1 MVRKT
6 AWHPA
11 FQGALGVELR
21 KEQRFAHMVPEC
33 LLGKEPLRIDL
44 LLIKRDPLYQFQNE
58 IGHLWRKYNIIEYKG
73 PDDSLTIDA
82 FYKVIG
88 YACLYKGCGQRVNC
102 ISAEEI
108 TVSVFV
114 TRYPVKLFKQLS
126 AIGVTA
132 GEQYPGIYYLLGKIP
147 FPMQIIVTGKL
158 SQSAHSGLRILSKR
172 VQKED
177 VRRFLEETKELTEQ
191 GDCDNVD
198 AVLQASAGANYAA
211 FEEIRRDEDMCEAL
225 RRLFQDEIEE
235 KMATAKAE
243 GKAEG
248 EAKGEAR
255 GIAKA
260 EAGFVYKLY
269 MKGQTPEQIAMLTD
283 KPEADIRRI
292 IAGKGM
298 QTAMQY

>member
-1 MVRKT
+1 
-6 AWHPA
+6 
-11 FQGALGVELR
+11 
-21 KEQRFAHMVPEC
+21 
-33 LLGKEPLRIDL
+33 
-44 LLIKRDPLYQFQNE
+44 
-58 IGHLWRKYNIIEYKG
+58 
-73 PDDSLTIDA
+73 
-82 FYKVIG
+82 
-88 YACLYKGCGQRVNC
+88 
-102 ISAEEI
+102 
-108 TVSVFV
+108 
-114 TRYPVKLFKQLS
+114 
-126 AIGVTA
+126 
-132 GEQYPGIYYLLGKIP
+132 
-147 FPMQIIVTGKL
+147 MQIIVTGKL

-172 VQKED
+172 VQKEY

-243 GKAEG
+243 G

-298 QTAMQY
+298 QMAVQY

>member
-1 MVRKT
+1 
-6 AWHPA
+6 
-11 FQGALGVELR
+11 
-21 KEQRFAHMVPEC
+21 
-33 LLGKEPLRIDL
+33 
-44 LLIKRDPLYQFQNE
+44 
-58 IGHLWRKYNIIEYKG
+58 
-73 PDDSLTIDA
+73 
-82 FYKVIG
+82 
-88 YACLYKGCGQRVNC
+88 
-102 ISAEEI
+102 
-108 TVSVFV
+108 
-114 TRYPVKLFKQLS
+114 
-126 AIGVTA
+126 
-132 GEQYPGIYYLLGKIP
+132 
-147 FPMQIIVTGKL
+147 MQIIVTGKL

-177 VRRFLEETKELTEQ
+177 VRRFLEETKKLTEQ

-248 EAKGEAR
+248 EAR

-298 QTAMQY
+298 QTAVQY

>member
-1 MVRKT
+1 
-6 AWHPA
+6 
-11 FQGALGVELR
+11 
-21 KEQRFAHMVPEC
+21 
-33 LLGKEPLRIDL
+33 
-44 LLIKRDPLYQFQNE
+44 
-58 IGHLWRKYNIIEYKG
+58 
-73 PDDSLTIDA
+73 
-82 FYKVIG
+82 
-88 YACLYKGCGQRVNC
+88 
-102 ISAEEI
+102 
-108 TVSVFV
+108 
-114 TRYPVKLFKQLS
+114 
-126 AIGVTA
+126 
-132 GEQYPGIYYLLGKIP
+132 
-147 FPMQIIVTGKL
+147 MQIIVTGKL

-243 GKAEG
+243 G

-298 QTAMQY
+298 QTAVQY

>member
-1 MVRKT
+1 
-6 AWHPA
+6 
-11 FQGALGVELR
+11 
-21 KEQRFAHMVPEC
+21 
-33 LLGKEPLRIDL
+33 
-44 LLIKRDPLYQFQNE
+44 
-58 IGHLWRKYNIIEYKG
+58 
-73 PDDSLTIDA
+73 
-82 FYKVIG
+82 
-88 YACLYKGCGQRVNC
+88 
-102 ISAEEI
+102 
-108 TVSVFV
+108 
-114 TRYPVKLFKQLS
+114 
-126 AIGVTA
+126 
-132 GEQYPGIYYLLGKIP
+132 
-147 FPMQIIVTGKL
+147 MQIIVTGKL

-243 GKAEG
+243 G

-292 IAGKGM
+292 IAGKGK
-298 QTAMQY
+298 QTAVQY

>member
-1 MVRKT
+1 
-6 AWHPA
+6 
-11 FQGALGVELR
+11 
-21 KEQRFAHMVPEC
+21 
-33 LLGKEPLRIDL
+33 
-44 LLIKRDPLYQFQNE
+44 
-58 IGHLWRKYNIIEYKG
+58 
-73 PDDSLTIDA
+73 
-82 FYKVIG
+82 
-88 YACLYKGCGQRVNC
+88 
-102 ISAEEI
+102 
-108 TVSVFV
+108 
-114 TRYPVKLFKQLS
+114 
-126 AIGVTA
+126 
-132 GEQYPGIYYLLGKIP
+132 
-147 FPMQIIVTGKL
+147 MQIIVTGKL

-248 EAKGEAR
+248 EAR

-298 QTAMQY
+298 QTAVQY

>member
-1 MVRKT
+1 
-6 AWHPA
+6 
-11 FQGALGVELR
+11 
-21 KEQRFAHMVPEC
+21 
-33 LLGKEPLRIDL
+33 
-44 LLIKRDPLYQFQNE
+44 
-58 IGHLWRKYNIIEYKG
+58 
-73 PDDSLTIDA
+73 
-82 FYKVIG
+82 
-88 YACLYKGCGQRVNC
+88 
-102 ISAEEI
+102 
-108 TVSVFV
+108 
-114 TRYPVKLFKQLS
+114 
-126 AIGVTA
+126 
-132 GEQYPGIYYLLGKIP
+132 
-147 FPMQIIVTGKL
+147 MQIIVTGKL

-243 GKAEG
+243 GEAKG

-298 QTAMQY
+298 QTAVQY

>member
-1 MVRKT
+1 
-6 AWHPA
+6 
-11 FQGALGVELR
+11 
-21 KEQRFAHMVPEC
+21 
-33 LLGKEPLRIDL
+33 
-44 LLIKRDPLYQFQNE
+44 
-58 IGHLWRKYNIIEYKG
+58 
-73 PDDSLTIDA
+73 
-82 FYKVIG
+82 
-88 YACLYKGCGQRVNC
+88 
-102 ISAEEI
+102 
-108 TVSVFV
+108 
-114 TRYPVKLFKQLS
+114 
-126 AIGVTA
+126 
-132 GEQYPGIYYLLGKIP
+132 
-147 FPMQIIVTGKL
+147 MQIIVTGKL

-235 KMATAKAE
+235 KMATAKA
-243 GKAEG
+243 
-248 EAKGEAR
+248 KGEAR

-298 QTAMQY
+298 QTAVQY

>member
-1 MVRKT
+1 
-6 AWHPA
+6 
-11 FQGALGVELR
+11 
-21 KEQRFAHMVPEC
+21 
-33 LLGKEPLRIDL
+33 
-44 LLIKRDPLYQFQNE
+44 
-58 IGHLWRKYNIIEYKG
+58 
-73 PDDSLTIDA
+73 
-82 FYKVIG
+82 
-88 YACLYKGCGQRVNC
+88 
-102 ISAEEI
+102 
-108 TVSVFV
+108 
-114 TRYPVKLFKQLS
+114 
-126 AIGVTA
+126 
-132 GEQYPGIYYLLGKIP
+132 
-147 FPMQIIVTGKL
+147 MQIIVTGKL

-177 VRRFLEETKELTEQ
+177 VRRFLEETKKLTEQ

-235 KMATAKAE
+235 KMATA
-243 GKAEG
+243 KAEG

>member
-1 MVRKT
+1 
-6 AWHPA
+6 
-11 FQGALGVELR
+11 
-21 KEQRFAHMVPEC
+21 
-33 LLGKEPLRIDL
+33 
-44 LLIKRDPLYQFQNE
+44 
-58 IGHLWRKYNIIEYKG
+58 
-73 PDDSLTIDA
+73 
-82 FYKVIG
+82 
-88 YACLYKGCGQRVNC
+88 
-102 ISAEEI
+102 
-108 TVSVFV
+108 
-114 TRYPVKLFKQLS
+114 
-126 AIGVTA
+126 
-132 GEQYPGIYYLLGKIP
+132 
-147 FPMQIIVTGKL
+147 MQIIVTGKL

-211 FEEIRRDEDMCEAL
+211 FEEIRRGEDMCEAL

-235 KMATAKAE
+235 KMATA
-243 GKAEG
+243 KAEG

-298 QTAMQY
+298 QTAVQY